1 MIKMTKTQWCY
12 SVFIRLV
19 LLVPGARPENVVI
32 TLVQTR
38 DVFVQ
43 WDSIPREQVH
53 GILLGYRVTY
63 YDYRY
68 WHMETITAN
77 HTQVV
82 IKNLIPAMR
91 YELRVSG
98 FTAQGNGPSAYQ
110 YFTTS

>member
-1 MIKMTKTQWCY
+1 MKTKQTKTHWC
-12 SVFIRLV
+12 SFA
-19 LLVPGARPENVVI
+19 LLVPDASPENVVI
-32 TLVQTR
+32 TLTQTR
-38 DVFVQ
+38 EVSVQ
-43 WDSIPREQVH
+43 WDSIPREHVH
-53 GILLGYRVTY
+53 GILRGYRVTY

-68 WHMETITAN
+68 WHMQTITAN

-98 FTAQGNGPSAYQ
+98 FTAQGNGPSANQ